1 MFKLLK
7 YLKHYKKESILAP
20 LFKLTEAVFELIVP
34 LIVAA
39 IIDNGIAGGD
49 KSYIL
54 KMCGVLGIFAVLG
67 LACAVAAQYFAA
79 KAAVGFSTKVKDA
92 FF

>member
-49 KSYIL
+49 KPYIL

-67 LACAVAAQYFAA
+67 LV
-79 KAAVGFSTKVKDA
+79 
-92 FF
+92 